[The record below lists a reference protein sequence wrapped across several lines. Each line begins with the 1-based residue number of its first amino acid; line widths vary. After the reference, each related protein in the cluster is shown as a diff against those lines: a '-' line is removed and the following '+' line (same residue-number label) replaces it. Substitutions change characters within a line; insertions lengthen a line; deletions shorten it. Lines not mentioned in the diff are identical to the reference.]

1 MKRFSAHALSFL
13 VILAC
18 CAPSIAAAKSR
29 HAPAV
34 KAKTARAGAV
44 SKPQPL
50 PPLPDR
56 NPERI
61 VTPVTLTI
69 ATPTDGQPV
78 GNQPDT
84 GTVTGALPNQPAPLQ
99 GASATVTPQQDPA
112 TATTNVALPDR
123 NASPGATA
131 NGTTLAKPK
140 TDSAT
145 ATTSVPLPD
154 RNPKGPMLAIV
165 PPPLTP
171 GLALAMPVTPLA
183 KPKLTAEGVSD
194 VPLPDPNPNRAT
206 TATPFTLRGTL
217 APAIQAPPPPMDYV
231 SILKPLVSYDISAAD
246 EANLRDVLKGGGA
259 TAAAKIQDPAVRDF
273 ALWYR
278 YQSAGVNGS
287 AQAIEQFRLAHPFWP
302 GQDDLREK
310 AEAALFLNDT
320 SPDQVKSFFAN
331 SGPQTGAGKAA
342 LAGVYLKEGNE
353 AGARDLVVSAWKDHE
368 LNAAVET
375 KILSRFG
382 YMLTTENHRQ
392 RIDRLL
398 YPDDKSATAAAL
410 RVAKLLPADEQKK
423 VAARIAVVQRGGNAG
438 KLLDAL
444 PAGAIQA
451 DVGLRFNRIQYLRR
465 KDRDEEAWKMLLD
478 APSEPNVLLDLNNWW
493 VERRVNCRAA
503 LNAGKARIA
512 YEIAAK
518 HGLVSGDAY
527 IEAEFLAGWIAL
539 RFLNEPDTA
548 LHHFVAL
555 RSAATSSK
563 SIALGEYWLGRTAIA
578 LGDRNAA
585 IIHFHGAAKYPQ
597 YFYGQL
603 GRQALDARP
612 ARLEVTATP
621 LPKDSD
627 IQRFLSR
634 DAVRAIGVAHAT
646 GLDGATPQF
655 FLALSRKLDS
665 PAEVI
670 LLAEL
675 AKMFGQPQVALRL
688 SKIAF
693 NRDLPVGDYALPIGV
708 IPEFRSLL
716 GQDRVDIALVHALSR
731 QESEFNAAAKSPVG
745 ASGLMQL
752 MPATARAIA
761 KAYNVKFDVNQL
773 TNAAYN
779 TQLGEAHLRELI
791 DSYRGSYFL
800 SLAAYNAGGGR
811 VAEWMKAFG
820 DPRDPQVD
828 PVDWIERIPFTETRQ
843 YVIKIMETLQL
854 YRSRLAGPDQALQLV
869 QDLNRGRRM
878 PASTAAVVEVQA
890 KSE

>member
-29 HAPAV
+29 HAP
-34 KAKTARAGAV
+34 V

-278 YQSAGVNGS
+278 YQSSGVNGS

-342 LAGVYLKEGNE
+342 LAGV
-353 AGARDLVVSAWKDHE
+353 
-368 LNAAVET
+368 
-375 KILSRFG
+375 SR
-382 YMLTTENHRQ
+382 
-392 RIDRLL
+392 
-398 YPDDKSATAAAL
+398 
-410 RVAKLLPADEQKK
+410 
-423 VAARIAVVQRGGNAG
+423 
-438 KLLDAL
+438 
-444 PAGAIQA
+444 
-451 DVGLRFNRIQYLRR
+451 
-465 KDRDEEAWKMLLD
+465 
-478 APSEPNVLLDLNNWW
+478 
-493 VERRVNCRAA
+493 
-503 LNAGKARIA
+503 
-512 YEIAAK
+512 
-518 HGLVSGDAY
+518 
-527 IEAEFLAGWIAL
+527 
-539 RFLNEPDTA
+539 
-548 LHHFVAL
+548 
-555 RSAATSSK
+555 
-563 SIALGEYWLGRTAIA
+563 
-578 LGDRNAA
+578 
-585 IIHFHGAAKYPQ
+585 
-597 YFYGQL
+597 
-603 GRQALDARP
+603 
-612 ARLEVTATP
+612 
-621 LPKDSD
+621 
-627 IQRFLSR
+627 
-634 DAVRAIGVAHAT
+634 
-646 GLDGATPQF
+646 
-655 FLALSRKLDS
+655 
-665 PAEVI
+665 
-670 LLAEL
+670 
-675 AKMFGQPQVALRL
+675 
-688 SKIAF
+688 
-693 NRDLPVGDYALPIGV
+693 
-708 IPEFRSLL
+708 
-716 GQDRVDIALVHALSR
+716 
-731 QESEFNAAAKSPVG
+731 
-745 ASGLMQL
+745 
-752 MPATARAIA
+752 
-761 KAYNVKFDVNQL
+761 NQ
-773 TNAAYN
+773 
-779 TQLGEAHLRELI
+779 
-791 DSYRGSYFL
+791 
-800 SLAAYNAGGGR
+800 GR
-811 VAEWMKAFG
+811 VFG
-820 DPRDPQVD
+820 
-828 PVDWIERIPFTETRQ
+828 
-843 YVIKIMETLQL
+843 
-854 YRSRLAGPDQALQLV
+854 
-869 QDLNRGRRM
+869 
-878 PASTAAVVEVQA
+878 
-890 KSE
+890 